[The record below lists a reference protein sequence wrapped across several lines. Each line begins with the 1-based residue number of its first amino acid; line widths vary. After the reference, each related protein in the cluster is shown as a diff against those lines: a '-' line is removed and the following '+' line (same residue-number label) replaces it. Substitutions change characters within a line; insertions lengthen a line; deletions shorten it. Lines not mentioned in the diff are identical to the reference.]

1 MMAANQLAIPGR
13 SRKLVKPD
21 SDAARADRMRR
32 LRTLYGPTQV
42 AFCRRYGFSYS
53 QWANFESGKPV
64 GHKAAMQLIASI
76 PDLSLDWIYLGSIAG
91 LSIGMAQKLG
101 ELPPDDGQVTNFR
114 PRRS

>member
-1 MMAANQLAIPGR
+1 
-13 SRKLVKPD
+13 
-21 SDAARADRMRR
+21 
-32 LRTLYGPTQV
+32 
-42 AFCRRYGFSYS
+42 
-53 QWANFESGKPV
+53 
-64 GHKAAMQLIASI
+64 MQLIASI